1 MAVVTRV
8 NGLQATVGTLYADN
22 CNLFVV
28 QVQNNSNSNIDLRAE
43 DDAVDEAVEMI
54 VKELNPLAYFVV
66 NANTGLIYL
75 VMDKNINS
83 ASELQTRIRNM
94 GSAVGV
100 NSIDVRG
107 TDVTLGTSFT
117 VA

>member
-8 NGLQATVGTLYADN
+8 NGLQATVGTLYAPN

-75 VMDKNINS
+75 VMDKNIND

-94 GSAVGV
+94 GATVGV